1 MALFVRT
8 KKREGLLATAF
19 SADGVCAAVVR
30 RQSEGKV
37 QVRAAAFYA
46 GAGASAATSGATLE
60 KLSKE
65 MQAASY
71 RNTTLLNAPDYQLL
85 SLEAPNVPPEE
96 LKTAIGWRLKDMLD
110 FPLADAT
117 IDVFDIPPDQ
127 NAPVRGQSVFAV
139 AGRNGAVSA
148 RQGLFSGA
156 KVPLSV
162 IDIPE
167 MAQRNI
173 AALLE
178 TPGRGLAMLS
188 FDGDGG
194 LLTVNFNAELYL
206 SRRIDVKLDQLRE
219 AGDEQRA
226 QYHDKITLELQ
237 RSFDHFERQF
247 HFINVA
253 RLMLAPT
260 GVDGLHGY
268 LADNLY
274 MPVEALDLSAIFELS
289 DVPQLQDAASQARF
303 FLTLGAALRQEA
315 VAP

>member
-1 MALFVRT
+1 MGFFARA
-8 KKREGLLATAF
+8 KKRAGLLATAVTP
-19 SADGVCAAVVR
+19 DGICAALVLAR
-30 RQSEGKV
+30 AGDKP
-37 QVRAAAFYA
+37 QVKAIVWQAAAKPSPA
-46 GAGASAATSGATLE
+46 IALD
-60 KLSKE
+60 KLNKE

-71 RNTTLLNAPDYQLL
+71 RCTTLLGALDYQLL

-96 LKTAIGWRLKDMLD
+96 LKTAVGWRLKDMLD
-110 FPLADAT
+110 FPLAEAT

-139 AGRNGAVSA
+139 AARNSAVSQ
-148 RQGLFSGA
+148 RQDMYTAAKIGLA
-156 KVPLSV
+156 V

-206 SRRIDVKLDQLRE
+206 SRRIDVKLAQLVEGSDDQK
-219 AGDEQRA
+219 Q
-226 QYHDKITLELQ
+226 QYYDKITLELQ
-237 RSFDHFERQF
+237 RSFDHFDRQF
-247 HFINVA
+247 HFINVIK
-253 RLMLAPT
+253 LVLAPT
-260 GVDGLHGY
+260 GADGLHGY

-274 MPVEALDLSAIFELS
+274 MPVEVLDLAAVI
-289 DVPQLQDAASQARF
+289 DVTAVPQLQEAACQARF
-303 FLTLGAALRQEA
+303 FLTLGAAMREEA